1 MTTKFWTAAA
11 VVFAVSGAVVAGDMS
26 SGGGAGNPASG
37 QGVKTPSQPNETQPG
52 MMSGAADKGHMKADK
67 GARSSKGTAK
77 GSAKG
82 ELKGDAMSGGS
93 GMQAGSGS
101 GSGMSSG
108 GNPNPGNPAEKGVRT
123 PSQPNETQPG
133 MGSKR

>member
-1 MTTKFWTAAA
+1 MSKKFWTAAT
-11 VVFAVSGAVVAGDMS
+11 VILAVSCSAIAGEMS
-26 SGGGAGNPASG
+26 SGSGGAANPASG

-52 MMSGAADKGHMKADK
+52 MMSGAGDMKGEK
-67 GARSSKGTAK
+67 GARGSKGAGT

-82 ELKGDAMSGGS
+82 ELKGDAVSGGS

-101 GSGMSSG
+101 ASGMSSG
-108 GNPNPGNPAEKGVRT
+108 SNPNPGNPAEKGVRT

-133 MGSKR
+133 MGSHKK